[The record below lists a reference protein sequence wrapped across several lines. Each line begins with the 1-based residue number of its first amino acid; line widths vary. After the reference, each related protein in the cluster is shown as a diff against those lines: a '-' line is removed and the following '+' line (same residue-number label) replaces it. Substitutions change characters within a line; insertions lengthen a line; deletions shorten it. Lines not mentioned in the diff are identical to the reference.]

1 MPGGLLCAEWI
12 GPLRV
17 SGRIVRTEVAMGW
30 HGGQERSPILVLVLE
45 RWIDLRILLRVS
57 RLYLIH
63 RLSIGGEGKIVARE
77 RKRESLI
84 FLFDANNLCLLIF
97 RPSISIS
104 RFLLPLRKY
113 RIAIGDGIDFKSC
126 GIFSKMIGSNND
138 SNTML
143 TRFIVNSAEIGQ
155 KSRDIYIF
163 CARSKLIFVGKYVYR
178 QCIDKTVKLSPL
190 LTIYLSPRE
199 YIDLSIHPFSL
210 DYDIFLRYNKNIIKR
225 KGEKK
230 KKKEERNG

>member
-1 MPGGLLCAEWI
+1 
-12 GPLRV
+12 
-17 SGRIVRTEVAMGW
+17 
-30 HGGQERSPILVLVLE
+30 
-45 RWIDLRILLRVS
+45 
-57 RLYLIH
+57 
-63 RLSIGGEGKIVARE
+63 
-77 RKRESLI
+77 
-84 FLFDANNLCLLIF
+84 
-97 RPSISIS
+97 
-104 RFLLPLRKY
+104 
-113 RIAIGDGIDFKSC
+113 
-126 GIFSKMIGSNND
+126 
-138 SNTML
+138 ML

-155 KSRDIYIF
+155 KSRDIYIYIF

-178 QCIDKTVKLSPL
+178 QCIDKTVKLSSPL

>member
-1 MPGGLLCAEWI
+1 
-12 GPLRV
+12 
-17 SGRIVRTEVAMGW
+17 
-30 HGGQERSPILVLVLE
+30 
-45 RWIDLRILLRVS
+45 
-57 RLYLIH
+57 
-63 RLSIGGEGKIVARE
+63 
-77 RKRESLI
+77 
-84 FLFDANNLCLLIF
+84 
-97 RPSISIS
+97 
-104 RFLLPLRKY
+104 
-113 RIAIGDGIDFKSC
+113 
-126 GIFSKMIGSNND
+126 
-138 SNTML
+138 ML

-155 KSRDIYIF
+155 KSRDIYIYIF